1 MEQKKAKYGWYHI
14 NVMFFLGFLGI
25 IGLGAIILS
34 FLFEGVLS
42 IILMLSGIIVILIF
56 LWPAIGLLALN
67 LYSGNLFVLE
77 SKIPVIEEFKAPKI
91 LDVGCGTGR
100 ISINLAKNLK
110 NGATITGIDIYDEKA
125 ITGNSLETIQKNA
138 KIEGVS
144 DKTHFQY
151 GSATNIPFE
160 DNTFDIV
167 NISFVMHE
175 FSRNNSQDIAM
186 REIYRVLKPNGYFLL
201 GELTRSSWQMLLISG
216 VFVLNYKKQQYWTQL
231 LEKHGFK
238 EISYDDNG
246 GFGIFQAKK

>member
-25 IGLGAIILS
+25 MGLGAFILG
-34 FLFEGVLS
+34 FVFEGLLS
-42 IILMLSGIIVILIF
+42 IILMLSGIIVMIIF

-67 LYSGNLFVLE
+67 LYASDKFILE
-77 SKIPVIEEFKAPKI
+77 SKLPIIEEFKAPKI
-91 LDVGCGTGR
+91 LDIGCGTGR
-100 ISINLAKNLK
+100 ISVNLAKKLK
-110 NGATITGIDIYDEKA
+110 NGAMITGIDIYDEKT

-138 KIEGVS
+138 EIEGVKN
-144 DKTHFQY
+144 KTQFQY

-160 DNTFDIV
+160 NNTFDIV

-175 FSRNNSQDIAM
+175 FSRDNSQDIAM
-186 REIYRVLKPNGYFLL
+186 SEIHRILKPNGYFFL

-216 VFVLNYKKQQYWTQL
+216 VFVLHYKKHQYWIQI

-238 EISYDDNG
+238 EISYNDNG